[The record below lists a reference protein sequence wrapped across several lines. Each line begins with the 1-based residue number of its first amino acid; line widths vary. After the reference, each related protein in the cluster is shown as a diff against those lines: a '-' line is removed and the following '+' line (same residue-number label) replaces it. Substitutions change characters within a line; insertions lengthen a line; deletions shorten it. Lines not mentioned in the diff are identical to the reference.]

1 VDELFGLGGLTV
13 STPFQD
19 THWMG
24 LALEQARQ
32 AAEAGEVPVGAVVVK
47 DGQVIATGRNAPIA
61 SHDPTAHAEVV
72 ALREA
77 AQVLGNYR
85 LDGCILYVSLEPC
98 AMCAGAMMHA
108 RLARVV
114 YGASDPK
121 TGACGSIVN
130 LFAEESLDFIYIDAN
145 HKYEFVLQDLKL
157 WFPKLRKGGIFAGHD
172 FLKMNWNDDNNSS
185 KNRSIYNGNTYI
197 GEFGVNPAVEEFCN
211 LLGYK
216 NSVTDEWWGSWY
228 FTK

>member
-1 VDELFGLGGLTV
+1 MNREDLTQTFEKNKSLGKGVEVGTYK
-13 STPFQD
+13 
-19 THWMG
+19 
-24 LALEQARQ
+24 
-32 AAEAGEVPVGAVVVK
+32 GEYAKVILNNWTGQLYLIDVWKNLNTEEYK
-47 DGQVIATGRNAPIA
+47 DCCNQSDYTEVYKDCMLNIHGNEDRCFMLRCDSINA
-61 SHDPTAHAEVV
+61 
-72 ALREA
+72 
-77 AQVLGNYR
+77 
-85 LDGCILYVSLEPC
+85 
-98 AMCAGAMMHA
+98 
-108 RLARVV
+108 
-114 YGASDPK
+114 
-121 TGACGSIVN
+121 VN

-197 GEFGVNPAVEEFCN
+197 GEFGVTPAVEEFCN